1 MPITVFPEIR
11 VSLDIGCRLHSV
23 AVGLADGSLLDEFEI
38 AHTQEGF
45 DSFFKKIQQYELKHQ
60 LPVSIAMEGYN
71 GYARPL
77 DQMIRAR
84 NYRLFNIN
92 NLKLARFKEIFPGAA
107 KTDALDARKGLELFQ
122 LREYLPLAKDVLQ
135 EIKPTPVENEQL
147 KRLTRRRR
155 RMVNERVSVI
165 NSLQADLHAVCPGL
179 CDITQDVSQ
188 VWYLN
193 FLSSTKSNL
202 TELSRKRY
210 SSLLKIK
217 GIGKTLV
224 EKIRPWQQRACFSPD
239 VALVSPLILQDVNR
253 IIELNNIIKALD
265 CQIEDLAAQSKEAVL
280 LKSIPG
286 FGKTS
291 CAELAGEIGTI
302 ERFASEASL
311 ALYLG
316 MATLDNSSGNYRG
329 SKMPKHVNT
338 RAKAAMMVAV
348 DHHRRNVEE
357 SSRYYDKKRAEGKKH
372 NQAVR
377 ALGRHLCRVI
387 FKMLRDEKTYE
398 NK

>member
-1 MPITVFPEIR
+1 
-11 VSLDIGCRLHSV
+11 
-23 AVGLADGSLLDEFEI
+23 
-38 AHTQEGF
+38 
-45 DSFFKKIQQYELKHQ
+45 
-60 LPVSIAMEGYN
+60 MEGYN

-107 KTDALDARKGLELFQ
+107 KSDAIDARKGLELFQ
-122 LREYLPLAKDVLQ
+122 LRDHLPLAKDVLQ
-135 EIKPTPVENEQL
+135 EIAPTPIQNDQL

-188 VWYLN
+188 VWYMN
-193 FLSSTKSNL
+193 FLSSAKSNL
-202 TELSRKRY
+202 TELSRKHY
-210 SSLLKIK
+210 DSLLKIK
-217 GIGKTLV
+217 GIGKILAQ
-224 EKIRPWQQRACFSPD
+224 KILPWQQQACFGPEIE
-239 VALVSPLILQDVNR
+239 LVSPLILEDVNR
-253 IIELNNIIKALD
+253 IIELNQIIKALGL
-265 CQIEDLAAQSKEAVL
+265 QIATLAANSNEAML
-280 LKSIPG
+280 LESIPG
-286 FGKTS
+286 FGKTC
-291 CAELAGEIGTI
+291 CAEIAGEIGTI
-302 ERFASEASL
+302 KRFASESSL

-316 MATLDNSSGNYRG
+316 MAVLDNASGNYRG
-329 SKMPKHVNT
+329 SKVPKHVNT

-357 SSRYYDKKRAEGKKH
+357 SRRYYEKKRAEGKKH
-372 NQAVR
+372 NQAIR

-387 FKMLRDEKTYE
+387 YKMLRDQKLYE
-398 NK
+398 HR